1 VDQLGKRLPARPQRD
16 PSIQRGG
23 DERVA
28 QRVRPN
34 GLGDPGAAGDA
45 PNDSP
50 GAVAV
55 QSAPIGSQEDGSF
68 GALADGQVDRPG
80 SARR

>member
-1 VDQLGKRLPARPQRD
+1 VGSGFLHVPQRD

-23 DERVA
+23 DERVE

-34 GLGDPGAAGDA
+34 GRGDPGAAGDPA
-45 PNDSP
+45 DDPP

-68 GALADGQVDRPG
+68 GTLAEGHVDRPG